1 MRKVASEIGLRVAFE
16 AFPDR
21 AYSADGILV
30 PRGVPGAVIKDAS
43 EVAERALKVATEQK
57 MIASDGSVIDLE
69 AQTLCVHGDTPTA
82 LQIVSAIREKL
93 EHHDVRLMPMSKFLS

>member
-1 MRKVASEIGLRVAFE
+1 VAFE

-21 AYSADGILV
+21 AYSAEGILV
-30 PRGVPGAVIKDAS
+30 PRDVAGAVIKDPD
-43 EVAERALKVATEQK
+43 EVAERALRVVTEQK
-57 MIASDGSVIDLE
+57 MVASDGSVIDLK

-93 EHHDVRLMPMSKFLS
+93 ESHGVQLMPMSKFLS